1 MDLSLDVWTP
11 SSYSTD
17 NTLSIWQRAMPSYL
31 MCVLSYPLSDMAS
44 SHCLAVDTLLPPRWW
59 ALSYCIH
66 DITPFLSHWDSAW
79 HADNAHFLAPNIGG
93 SRIREPT
100 SVFSL
105 TSRTPYSADQFVW
118 HLSNSTAW
126 IEVEYLPLW
135 DEEGCCGLHLH
146 PKQHWM
152 TVLSIY
158 VDWNRYCSDSPRFGK
173 GYAFITVFLHYTL
186 QQGSHFPVINSLGI
200 RCESQTITSGCKK
213 KGRNILF
220 SLGYTLTPTHMDSY
234 WNCQLVC

>member
-44 SHCLAVDTLLPPRWW
+44 SHCLAVDTLLPPLAM

-105 TSRTPYSADQFVW
+105 TSRTPYSADHHGPTPTCKGYFLCVYLLNTQFVW
-118 HLSNSTAW
+118 HLNNSTAW

-146 PKQHWM
+146 LKQHWM

-158 VDWNRYCSDSPRFGK
+158 VDWNRDCSDSPRFGK

-213 KGRNILF
+213 REKH
-220 SLGYTLTPTHMDSY
+220 S
-234 WNCQLVC
+234 V